1 MHLPIDLLKTLC
13 PRSTINFANWPSP
26 HFVKSDIPRELAEF
40 IKKLKAKGQ
49 VVDKK
54 EAERAKAEAKRA
66 ARSSKRK
73 WSGSSE

>member
-1 MHLPIDLLKTLC
+1 
-13 PRSTINFANWPSP
+13 
-26 HFVKSDIPRELAEF
+26 LAEF

-73 WSGSSE
+73 RSGSSE